1 MIRHAATALLLL
13 VSSAQADDCD
23 TLFLRLLV
31 DGNPKVPVVIEATQ
45 SFNGA
50 PPTVTRHSADETG
63 DWLSEAVEPPTLPW
77 SMQRGDIMYMSS
89 DGGQSWSEI
98 NRFTQA
104 QRDAAQ
110 DVLRTEAETRHDV
123 ACSTDTRDGVSYQLV
138 EGRYIANS
146 QQDAQMFLRYWLADD
161 GWISFHD
168 MQVRATAY
176 DLDVTQVL
184 RRVERVDLPIP

>member
-1 MIRHAATALLLL
+1 MIRHAATALLFL

-23 TLFLRLLV
+23 ALFLRLLV

-184 RRVERVDLPIP
+184 RRVERVDLPTP

>member
-1 MIRHAATALLLL
+1 MIRHATAALLLL
-13 VSSAQADDCD
+13 ASSAQADDCD
-23 TLFLRLLV
+23 ALFLRLLV
-31 DGNPKVPVVIEATQ
+31 DGNPEVPVVIEATQ

-50 PPTVTRHSADETG
+50 PPTVTRHSADSTG

-77 SMQRGDIMYMSS
+77 SMQRGDVMYMSS

-123 ACSTDTRDGVSYQLV
+123 ACSTDIRDGVSYQLV
-138 EGRYIANS
+138 EGRYIANT
-146 QQDAQMFLRYWLADD
+146 QQDAQMFLRYWLEDD
-161 GWISFHD
+161 GWIAFHD
-168 MQVRATAY
+168 MQVRAAAY

-184 RRVERVDLPIP
+184 QRVERVDLPTP